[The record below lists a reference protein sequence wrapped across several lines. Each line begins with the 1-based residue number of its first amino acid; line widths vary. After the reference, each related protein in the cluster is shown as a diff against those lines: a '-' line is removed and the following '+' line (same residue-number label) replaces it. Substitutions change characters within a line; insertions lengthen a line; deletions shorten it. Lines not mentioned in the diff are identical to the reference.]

1 MIARAGTTRTRC
13 SPTAIVP
20 VFGSAP
26 TPTVTKVTL
35 RLVKSDLLI
44 RASQEQNDDRCH
56 DAGGK
61 QTEAGKMSS
70 FAYYPGAFA
79 ISWRDVVAAWAVC
92 TTIALVCFGA

>member
-1 MIARAGTTRTRC
+1 MIARAGTTGTRC

-20 VFGSAP
+20 VFGSA
-26 TPTVTKVTL
+26 PTVTKVTL

-44 RASQEQNDDRCH
+44 RASQEQNDYRCH
-56 DAGGK
+56 DAGGR

-79 ISWRDVVAAWAVC
+79 ISWREVVAAWAVC
-92 TTIALVCFGA
+92 TTIAAICFGT

>member
-20 VFGSAP
+20 VFGSA
-26 TPTVTKVTL
+26 PTVTKVTL

-44 RASQEQNDDRCH
+44 RASQEQNDDRCN
-56 DAGGK
+56 DTGGM
-61 QTEAGKMSS
+61 QMEAGKMSG
-70 FAYYPGAFA
+70 FAYHPGEFVL
-79 ISWRDVVAAWAVC
+79 SWRDVVAAWAVC

>member
-26 TPTVTKVTL
+26 TPTVMKVTL

-44 RASQEQNDDRCH
+44 RASQEQNDDRCN
-56 DAGGK
+56 DTGGM
-61 QTEAGKMSS
+61 QMEAGNMSG
-70 FAYYPGAFA
+70 FAYHPGEFVL
-79 ISWRDVVAAWAVC
+79 SWRDVVAAWAVC